1 MQFIRQIFEG
11 DDSELRPFTI
21 QFPDGQTAVAVN
33 VPLSQSPESVIAAL
47 RLIPPQPVLVIMG
60 GAGLME
66 RTGLETLR
74 AAVEGGLV
82 RFAQERG
89 VAIVDGG
96 TSAGVMKIIGESRA
110 KQKYSFPLI
119 GVAPLKMIAYPGF
132 DNPDKQ
138 TELDEHHSHFVL
150 TGGDAFGDES
160 NMLAGVGWALSGE
173 GQQRVLGVIIN
184 GGEIVKQEAHARAAG
199 PLHIP
204 LLALEGSGRYADEL
218 AAAHKAQ
225 AADEITAETLLKGD
239 LHFVALSAGSGNL
252 YDWLES
258 FFRF

>member
-1 MQFIRQIFEG
+1 MQFIRQMLEG
-11 DDSELRPFTI
+11 DTPQLHPFTI
-21 QFPDGQTAVAVN
+21 QFPDGHGAIAVN
-33 VPLSQSPESVIAAL
+33 TPLSQPPQEVVAAL
-47 RLIPPQPVLVIMG
+47 GLTPPQPVLVIMG

-66 RTGLETLR
+66 RTGLESLR
-74 AAVEGGLV
+74 AVIEDGLT
-82 RFAQERG
+82 RFAEENQA
-89 VAIVDGG
+89 VIVDGG
-96 TSAGVMKIIGESRA
+96 TSAGVMKMLGEARA

-173 GQQRVLGVIIN
+173 GQRRALGVVIN
-184 GGEIVKQEAHARAAG
+184 GGEIVKQEAHARSVG
-199 PLHIP
+199 PLHMP

-218 AAAHKAQ
+218 AAAYKAQ
-225 AADEITAETLLKGD
+225 AEDDMTAETLLKGD
-239 LHFVALSAGSGNL
+239 LHVFALNLGSESL
-252 YDWLES
+252 HRWLEN